1 MDETLTK
8 NKLDTS
14 KIVWKFDSV
23 DYTEA
28 DPNVITTDI
37 TQVACKHPIKN
48 LKMSTTPEVEKI
60 LVSPLI
66 EKRFESNEVKTCL
79 ISPQN

>member
-28 DPNVITTDI
+28 DPNVITTDN
-37 TQVACKHPIKN
+37 TSSLQT
-48 LKMSTTPEVEKI
+48 SYQ
-60 LVSPLI
+60 
-66 EKRFESNEVKTCL
+66 ES
-79 ISPQN
+79 